1 VKSLDMELAKIV
13 NADYLPVPEDVPA
26 ASDIQNTAQLMAAIS
41 KLEEQM
47 RAAAKN
53 FEFEK
58 AAALRDRIR
67 AMKQRDMFAI
77 FGTSEPINVEAG
89 GVNLPTESSAE
100 AEVKVAP
107 GRSPSVGSEAE
118 AEEPAAADDL
128 RAVRDGVRIEMPERK
143 AKPAPVELPPGTPG
157 TLPKRRQMGKRAGK
171 K

>member
-1 VKSLDMELAKIV
+1 
-13 NADYLPVPEDVPA
+13 DVPA

-89 GVNLPTESSAE
+89 GVNAPAVAAAA
-100 AEVKVAP
+100 AEVNVAP
-107 GRSPSVGSEAE
+107 GRSPAVPVSEEDETE
-118 AEEPAAADDL
+118 ATGEEVT
-128 RAVRDGVRIEMPERK
+128 AVRD
-143 AKPAPVELPPGTPG
+143 
-157 TLPKRRQMGKRAGK
+157 
-171 K
+171 